1 MFGLFQ
7 SIPSI
12 STKELE
18 TLLTTQHIT
27 LLDVRNPGEYR
38 GGHIQKANNVPL
50 NKITT
55 YKGKNTEPVYV
66 ICQSGMRSKNAAKQ
80 LKKMGYNVVN
90 VRGGMNQW
98 TGKIRGGK

>member
-12 STKELE
+12 TVKELE
-18 TLLTTQHIT
+18 GKLTQNIT
-27 LLDVRNPGEYR
+27 LLDVRSPSEYR
-38 GGHIQKANNVPL
+38 GGHITKTINLPL
-50 NKITT
+50 NKITGYT
-55 YKGKNTEPVYV
+55 GDKDQDVYL
-66 ICQSGMRSKNAAKQ
+66 ICQSGMRSKSAAKQ
-80 LKKMGYNVVN
+80 LKKMGYNVIN

>member
-12 STKELE
+12 TTRELE
-18 TLLTTQHIT
+18 GLLTQNVT
-27 LLDVRNPGEYR
+27 LLDVRSPSEYR
-38 GGHIQKANNVPL
+38 GGHIAKAINVPL
-50 NKITT
+50 NKITG
-55 YKGKNTEPVYV
+55 YKGTKDAPVYL

-80 LKKMGYNVVN
+80 LKKMGYTVTN

-98 TGKIRGGK
+98 AGKIRGGK

>member
-7 SIPSI
+7 SVPSI

-18 TLLTTQHIT
+18 VVLTQDIN
-27 LLDVRNPGEYR
+27 LLDVRSPSEYR
-38 GGHIQKANNVPL
+38 GGHIAKAKNVPL
-50 NKITT
+50 NKITS
-55 YKGKNTEPVYV
+55 YRGAKEAPVYL

-80 LKKMGYNVVN
+80 LKKMGYNVIN
-90 VRGGMNQW
+90 VRGGMSQW

>member
-7 SIPSI
+7 SVPSI
-12 STKELE
+12 TTKELE
-18 TLLTTQHIT
+18 GRLTQNIT
-27 LLDVRNPGEYR
+27 LLDVRSSSEYR
-38 GGHIQKANNVPL
+38 GGHITKAVNVPL
-50 NKITT
+50 NKITG
-55 YKGKNTEPVYV
+55 YQGAKDNPVYL

-80 LKKMGYNVVN
+80 LKKMGYNVIN